1 MFFTIFG
8 GKILREAI
16 LNFLPNMLPGET
28 LCKLFSIFPPKV
40 LVYIQGKFFDDTFVI
55 NLMENHLTN

>member
-1 MFFTIFG
+1 MIFTILG

-16 LNFLPNMLPGET
+16 LNFLPKMLPGET

-40 LVYIQGKFFDDTFVI
+40 LVYTGEIFYDTFVI
-55 NLMENHLTN
+55 NLMENYLTN